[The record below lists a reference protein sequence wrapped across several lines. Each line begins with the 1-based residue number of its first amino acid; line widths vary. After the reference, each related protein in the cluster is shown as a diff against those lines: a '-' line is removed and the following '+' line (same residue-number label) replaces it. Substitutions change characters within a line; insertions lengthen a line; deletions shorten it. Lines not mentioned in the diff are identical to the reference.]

1 MGTDVFRLTSPQFFL
16 KVWYG
21 ARKVLG
27 VTKTEIELKQN
38 KQTKE
43 TMKRSLLVALLAPVL
58 LAGSAN
64 AAVDMFLEIDGVKG
78 ESKDEKHKDEIDIES
93 FSWKFQNETSTLPT
107 SGTGGTGGGA
117 GKVSMQDFHFV
128 AKMSM
133 ATPQIM
139 TACASGKHIPKATL
153 TCRKAGSDREY
164 YILTL
169 QNVLVRSQ
177 QNSGRTGSA
186 TTADDMPTEEVAFYF
201 ESLTLRYVAEDGT
214 ITEGGTAS
222 PNPQ

>member
-1 MGTDVFRLTSPQFFL
+1 
-16 KVWYG
+16 
-21 ARKVLG
+21 
-27 VTKTEIELKQN
+27 
-38 KQTKE
+38 
-43 TMKRSLLVALLAPVL
+43 MKRSLLVALLAPVL

-64 AAVDMFLEIDGVKG
+64 AAVDMFLKLDGVKG

-93 FSWKFQNETSTLPT
+93 FSWKFENQTSTLPT
-107 SGTGGTGGGA
+107 SGGGGGA

-139 TACASGKHIPKATL
+139 TACAAGKHIREATL

-164 YILTL
+164 YILIL

-186 TTADDMPTEEVAFYF
+186 ATADDMPTEEVAFYF
-201 ESLTLRYVAEDGT
+201 ESMTLRYVAEDGT
-214 ITEGGTAS
+214 ITEGSTVS